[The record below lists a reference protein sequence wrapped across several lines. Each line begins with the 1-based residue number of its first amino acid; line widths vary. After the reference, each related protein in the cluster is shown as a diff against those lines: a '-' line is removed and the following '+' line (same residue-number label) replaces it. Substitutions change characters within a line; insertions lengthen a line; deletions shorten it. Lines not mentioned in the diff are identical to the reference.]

1 MYGIAYA
8 QVIVRSQ
15 RILLMEA
22 KSVMGT
28 QRATQSFTSVKKDTI
43 SLEMQTGLV
52 SLMDR
57 GQGFSQS
64 VFVC

>member
-1 MYGIAYA
+1 MYSIAIA
-8 QVIVRSQ
+8 QVIVMSQ

-28 QRATQSFTSVKKDTI
+28 PRESQSFTSVTRDTT